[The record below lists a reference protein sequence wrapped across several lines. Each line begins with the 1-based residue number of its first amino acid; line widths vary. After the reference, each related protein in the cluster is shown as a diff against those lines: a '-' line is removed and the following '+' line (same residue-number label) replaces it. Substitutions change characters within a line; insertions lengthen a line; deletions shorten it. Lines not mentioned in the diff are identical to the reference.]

1 MLHPGNDNSR
11 LSKARDVIS
20 VCVDSKRGYSAYLE
34 SVVSSQDGERGQYQD
49 VGHLVDRCQGLVA
62 SRWYREDRAE

>member
-1 MLHPGNDNSR
+1 M
-11 LSKARDVIS
+11 IS

-34 SVVSSQDGERGQYQD
+34 SVVSSQDGERAQYRD

-62 SRWYREDRAE
+62 NRWVTGRLE

>member
-1 MLHPGNDNSR
+1 M
-11 LSKARDVIS
+11 IS

-34 SVVSSQDGERGQYQD
+34 SVVGSQDGERGQYRN

-62 SRWYREDRAE
+62 SRWYREDTAE